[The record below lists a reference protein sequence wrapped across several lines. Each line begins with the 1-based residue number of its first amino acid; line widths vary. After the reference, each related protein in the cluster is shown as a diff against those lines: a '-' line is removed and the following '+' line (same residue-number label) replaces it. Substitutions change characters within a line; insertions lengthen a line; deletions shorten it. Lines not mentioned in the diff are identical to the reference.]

1 MPFMSAI
8 DMLSFQV
15 INDIDKDMII
25 IHTQDKIKDSV
36 FQKKVKTSMLC
47 FSVQLWKFVWVVG
60 VGG

>member
-36 FQKKVKTSMLC
+36 FQFGTTPSDPVYLM
-47 FSVQLWKFVWVVG
+47 
-60 VGG
+60 